1 MMKYNCF
8 AGIAFLL
15 ISAIGCEKQS
25 EIQET
30 TDLPT
35 PPAKTAEESAKV
47 AKEEFHKNM
56 EDRLKKLD
64 MEISK
69 LREKGREL
77 KGEAQTEW
85 DKKMAALE
93 TKRDAARAKLTEVS
107 HATADA
113 WKDLQKH
120 AQATWDDLEKAFQE
134 ASR

>member
-1 MMKYNCF
+1 MKYNCF

-47 AKEEFHKNM
+47 AKEEFNKNM

-93 TKRDAARAKLTEVS
+93 TKRDTARAKLTEVS